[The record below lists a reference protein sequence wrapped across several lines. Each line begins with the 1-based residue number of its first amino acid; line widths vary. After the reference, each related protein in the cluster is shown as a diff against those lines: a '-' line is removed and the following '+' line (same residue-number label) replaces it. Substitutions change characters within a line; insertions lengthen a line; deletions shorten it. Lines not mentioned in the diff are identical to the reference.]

1 MNTDGNV
8 IPQAV
13 RRLVAANP
21 DVYVQLQTSSKLPTP
36 DPLKYTVGA
45 SVDIPPACMASL
57 ALVDSTIN
65 TQLAVNV
72 YRMYRTMYSQRFTVV
87 VRDDERLYYVNSDWL
102 RSTEFELTLMH
113 VQIDAMAHASLVSSL
128 VAPLATRLADI
139 VTRFCH
145 VIQGADLRVVS
156 AWLASMNRGE
166 DGT

>member
-1 MNTDGNV
+1 MNADGNV
-8 IPQAV
+8 ISQAV

-45 SVDIPPACMASL
+45 SVDIPPACMAAL
-57 ALVDSTIN
+57 ALVDSTVN

-72 YRMYRTMYSQRFTVV
+72 YRMYRTMYSQWFTVV
-87 VRDDERLYYVNSDWL
+87 VRDDERLYYVNSNWL
-102 RSTEFELTLMH
+102 LSTELTLMH
-113 VQIDAMAHASLVSSL
+113 VQIDAMDAPLVSSL

-145 VIQGADLRVVS
+145 VIQGADLRAVS

>member
-1 MNTDGNV
+1 MDTNDNV

-13 RRLVAANP
+13 RRLVAANS
-21 DVYVQLQTSSKLPTP
+21 DVYVQLQTSNKLPTL

-45 SVDIPPACMASL
+45 SVDIPPACMAAL

-72 YRMYRTMYSQRFTVV
+72 YRAMYSQRFTVV
-87 VRDDERLYYVNSDWL
+87 VRDDERLYYVNNDWL
-102 RSTEFELTLMH
+102 WSTEFELTLMH
-113 VQIDAMAHASLVSSL
+113 VQIDAMAHAPLVSSL

-145 VIQGADLRVVS
+145 VIQGADLCAVS